1 MSLELKE
8 FIKNHRDDI
17 NSQLFEKIY
26 NELNLSSLPLVDIG
40 KFTELLYACG
50 IDPLMYMSKIPRSY
64 AYQSKFQSIIIPN
77 NITRIGNEAF
87 SGCASLTSITI
98 PDSVMDIGNS
108 IFSGCTSL
116 SSVNI
121 GKGVKNIP
129 SFAFYYCISL
139 THITIPDNVISIS
152 YEAFYNCSS
161 LASIAIGKGITG
173 IGERTFYNCKSLD
186 SITIPSSVTAIGNGA
201 FNGCTSLANIKF
213 TGTMAQWDAV
223 YKDGPILGY
232 SAPTRVIHCSD
243 GDMNL

>member
-26 NELNLSSLPLVDIG
+26 DELNSSSLPAVDIG
-40 KFTELLYACG
+40 KFTELLYACS
-50 IDPLMYMSKIPRSY
+50 IDPLMYMSKIPESY
-64 AYQSKFQSIIIPN
+64 AFQSKFQSITIPN
-77 NITRIGNEAF
+77 NITIIGNKAF

-98 PDSVMDIGNS
+98 PDSVIDMYNS
-108 IFSGCTSL
+108 TFSGCSSL

-121 GKGVKNIP
+121 GKGVTDIP
-129 SFAFYYCISL
+129 SWTFYYCISL
-139 THITIPDNVISIS
+139 THIMIPNNVRSIS
-152 YEAFYNCSS
+152 YEAFRNCSS
-161 LASIAIGKGITG
+161 LASIAMGKGITG
-173 IGERTFYNCKSLD
+173 LGERAFSGCKSLD